1 MVKLVF
7 LDLDGVLVTHRPG
20 CIEPGLLV
28 NLKRLIESTGAE
40 IVLSSDWRRHAQAR
54 EEARRVLRTAGMD
67 FIACTPC
74 MSAYI
79 PQRPTE
85 ILQWKRDY
93 MERLRREG
101 GETISN
107 WVAIDDRALL
117 DERNGRSLTG
127 HFCRTNP
134 VRGLTDK
141 DVDECIRIL
150 QTPPPTKS
158 ASCGPTH
165 KVYPNL
171 DIHSTSSSPT
181 PGNQGATGLRRRL
194 AEEQLNMSSHWR
206 SRPSQPTA
214 SQKRDF
220 GGNLPRSLIR
230 DTPKGLYI
238 SSFADQDL
246 YQDHWASTAFPAM
259 RSSTMRGRS
268 AGR

>member
-20 CIEPGLLV
+20 CFEPGLVL
-28 NLKRLIESTGAE
+28 NLKRLITATGAK

-54 EEARRVLRTAGMD
+54 EEARRALRTAGMD

-85 ILQWKRDY
+85 ILQWKRDFL
-93 MERLRREG
+93 ERMRKEG
-101 GETISN
+101 GEALAG
-107 WVAIDDRALL
+107 WVAIDDRPLL
-117 DERNGRSLTG
+117 DERNGRNLTG
-127 HFCRTNP
+127 HFVRTNP

-150 QTPPPTKS
+150 QTPPAAKS
-158 ASCGPTH
+158 VSCGPTH

-171 DIHSTSSSPT
+171 DIPSSSATPT
-181 PGNQGATGLRRRL
+181 PPGASNLRRRL
-194 AEEQLNMSSHWR
+194 AEEQLNMSPAWR
-206 SRPSQPTA
+206 HRPSQS
-214 SQKRDF
+214 SQNRD
-220 GGNLPRSLIR
+220 NEDNRLPRSLIR
-230 DTPKGLYI
+230 DTPKGLFI
-238 SSFADQDL
+238 SSVAEDNN
-246 YQDHWASTAFPAM
+246 WASAAFPAV
-259 RSSTMRGRS
+259 RSTSIRGTADRGRS